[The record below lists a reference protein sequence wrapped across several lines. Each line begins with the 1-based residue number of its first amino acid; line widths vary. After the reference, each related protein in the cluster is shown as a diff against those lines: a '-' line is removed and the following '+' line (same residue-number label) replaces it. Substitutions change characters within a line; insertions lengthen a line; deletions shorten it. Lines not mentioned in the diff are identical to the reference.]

1 MLKFFIRWAI
11 NSIALLLV
19 VHMTS
24 RVSVDS
30 WTVLIAA
37 ALVLGLLNAF
47 LKPLIVIIT
56 LPFNIMSLGLFTLVI
71 NGFLFYLASKL
82 TQGFHVAGFWSAMW
96 AALLFSIVSFF
107 LNMFTGGGNV
117 RAGTGGGRRQ
127 DFRSNSIDAE
137 VVEEK
142 KRIS

>member
-1 MLKFFIRWAI
+1 
-11 NSIALLLV
+11 
-19 VHMTS
+19 MTS
-24 RVSVDS
+24 SVSVDNWS
-30 WTVLIAA
+30 VLVVA

-71 NGFLFYLASKL
+71 NGFLFFLASKL

-96 AALLFSIVSFF
+96 AALLFSVISFF
-107 LNMFTGGGNV
+107 LNLFTGGGNV
-117 RAGTGGGRRQ
+117 RVRTGGARRQ
-127 DFRSNSIDAE
+127 DYKDDSIEAE